1 MRYMFLIY
9 ADEATDRREGPVGEE
24 MMKAYWGFQQEVE
37 QKGAFVAGAPLESST
52 TATTVRVRQGST
64 LTTDGPFAETKEQL
78 GGYYILECADLDE
91 ATAWAAKIPS
101 AANGAIEVRP
111 MMDM

>member
-9 ADEATDRREGPVGEE
+9 ADEAGPPDDDL
-24 MMKAYWGFQQEVE
+24 MKAYWAFQQEVE
-37 QKGAFVAGAPLESST
+37 QKGALVAGEPLESST

-101 AANGAIEVRP
+101 AASGAIEVRP
-111 MMDM
+111 IMNMG